1 MALKLLGKKSSK
13 SKEEE
18 DNSID
23 TTESTQNK
31 SPSKPHRRSFNIFQ
45 HHNHNQ
51 SHRNS
56 NGSSD
61 TSFEFRGMVNAFN
74 RSHPTS
80 KARPLSP
87 SPQKNNSPVVSR
99 SNSSKLKKPRL
110 SNAEPAYEDRRY
122 NLPENQE
129 AESNIH
135 QLSHDKVNEMDD
147 RIALKQEQNDP
158 AILFDVKLA
167 SVQGS
172 DLLLNAPNREATD
185 RSSISSSSKQP
196 FPHSPSKSQLSNQET
211 NNLPQPPPP
220 KSESNGFLSSLLN
233 AAANKMISSAPPSP
247 PSEDKKK
254 DHSFSS
260 KLDTL
265 LKGVKHEESK
275 HSLVDGAAAG
285 STDIDSMENRQIA
298 NSTELKSIHSLT
310 HDVQFEPIRESPLN
324 TLGNGDLSL
333 ADFDNKFTREELGL
347 SSRRPSFRSADS
359 ITKRATTPE
368 LMSNSASLNGGDA
381 RRLLSRSLNRSSSS
395 ISSIPQRP
403 SSLGKSPVA
412 DSRMA
417 KSADDPTN
425 RSATITDN
433 GRVDDNESG
442 VLSSNFDADNV
453 EDIVDYAKK
462 IKHALKKRNKEF
474 HQNFKKLP
482 TKEKLIDDFSCA
494 VSKDILVHGK
504 MYLSDHYVCFNS
516 NILGWVTNLVIPLQE
531 VIQIEKKST
540 AVLFPNGIVIRT
552 LHQKYVFA
560 TFLSRDSTFDL
571 ITNVWHRVLLENS
584 DIDPKKLQAQIN
596 KGKRRAR
603 AGSRVSNLSFTSRDE
618 DTNSLDISDSDGL
631 GGSDEDNDNSLFD
644 EDDGDE
650 DANDSGHDASLESD
664 DFELDEKPSDTSES
678 KDGDL
683 AATSASGGNTYR
695 GLPVVGPLTHA
706 PTETGYSKESN
717 ETFISEDTIKAP
729 PGVVYLIMFGTDTS
743 KYVRILKEQKNF
755 DIAESKIKALTKE
768 NKERNYT
775 YTKPLSGPIGPKQT
789 KCNIEDKLIE
799 YQPEKFYEVEQTTQ
813 TPDVP
818 SGNSFKVKTKIFLSW
833 ASNNETKIYVVTSIE
848 WSGKS
853 WIKGAIE
860 KGTIEGQKDSMKSMI
875 STINLIVSQGSDK
888 KESGNGKRKSRS
900 RKGTLKKEQEEEV
913 TKVEQPETPKSIS
926 EQFMT
931 LVDTIGGLIPIPFLS
946 NTVIG
951 FIIVLIGFLTTVSL
965 FNRLTSTSSKHY
977 IEIIPNDYMYASRIQ
992 IRDNKYLLL
1001 PTVETSFRNERLRR
1015 QEELSLWSWLNNRS
1029 EGRLN
1034 LNYQGP
1040 SLDELD
1046 DSDLKSKYGE
1056 QELKEIVRLTR
1067 IKLDKLSEKLND
1079 L

>member
-13 SKEEE
+13 AKEEE
-18 DNSID
+18 GDNSID
-23 TTESTQNK
+23 TTESTQSK
-31 SPSKPHRRSFNIFQ
+31 SPSKHHRRSFNIFQ
-45 HHNHNQ
+45 YQN
-51 SHRNS
+51 HRNS
-56 NGSSD
+56 QGSSD
-61 TSFEFRGMVNAFN
+61 NSFEFRGMVNALN
-74 RSHPTS
+74 RSHSTS
-80 KARPLSP
+80 KKTRPLSL
-87 SPQKNNSPVVSR
+87 SPQKSNSLIVSS
-99 SNSSKLKKPRL
+99 SNSSKVKKPKL
-110 SNAEPAYEDRRY
+110 STADTSYEDRRY

-129 AESNIH
+129 TQTNID
-135 QLSHDKVNEMDD
+135 QLSHDKMNSMED
-147 RIALKQEQNDP
+147 RIALRQDQNDP
-158 AILFDVKLA
+158 AISFDVKLTSA
-167 SVQGS
+167 QGS
-172 DLLLNAPNREATD
+172 ELLLNPPTKDTTD
-185 RSSISSSSKQP
+185 RSSTTSSFKQP

-211 NNLPQPPPP
+211 GTSPQPQPP

-233 AAANKMISSAPPSP
+233 AAANKMISSTPPSP
-247 PSEDKKK
+247 PPEDKKK

-265 LKGVKHEESK
+265 LRGVKHEGSK
-275 HSLVDGAAAG
+275 SSLVDGAATA
-285 STDIDSMENRQIA
+285 SADVDSLENKQIT
-298 NSTELKSIHSLT
+298 NSSELKSIHSLT
-310 HDVQFEPIRESPLN
+310 HDVQFEPVRESPLN

-333 ADFDNKFTREELGL
+333 ADFDNKFAREELGMG
-347 SSRRPSFRSADS
+347 SRRPSFRSADS

-368 LMSNSASLNGGDA
+368 LMPNSGSLNGGDT
-381 RRLLSRSLNRSSSS
+381 RRLLSRSLNRSNSSL
-395 ISSIPQRP
+395 ISIPQRP

-417 KSADDPTN
+417 KSSDDPN
-425 RSATITDN
+425 RNSTITEN
-433 GRVDDNESG
+433 GRVDDNDSG
-442 VLSSNFDADNV
+442 VLPGNFDTENI
-453 EDIVDYAKK
+453 EDIVDYTKK

-494 VSKDILVHGK
+494 VSKDILVQGK

-603 AGSRVSNLSFTSRDE
+603 AGSRVSNFSSTSRDD

-644 EDDGDE
+644 EDE

-664 DFELDEKPSDTSES
+664 DFESDGKPSDASES
-678 KDGDL
+678 KDGDV
-683 AATSASGGNTYR
+683 AATSGSGNTFK
-695 GLPVVGPLTHA
+695 GLPIVGPLTHA
-706 PTETGYSKESN
+706 PTETGYSKESS

-729 PGVVYLIMFGTDTS
+729 PGAVYLIMFGTDTS
-743 KYVRILKEQKNF
+743 KYIRILKDQKNF
-755 DIAESKIKALTKE
+755 DISESKIKALTKE
-768 NKERNYT
+768 NKERSYT

-833 ASNNETKIYVVTSIE
+833 AANNETKVYVVTSIE

-888 KESGNGKRKSRS
+888 KEGANGKRKSRS
-900 RKGTLKKEQEEEV
+900 RKGTLKKEQEEEEV
-913 TKVEQPETPKSIS
+913 IKVEQPETPKSLS

-946 NTVIG
+946 NTVVG
-951 FIIVLIGFLTTVSL
+951 FIIVLIGFLTTVSV
-965 FNRLTSTSSKHY
+965 FNRLTSTSPKQY
-977 IEIIPNDYMYASRIQ
+977 IELIPNDYLYASRIQ

-1001 PTVETSFRNERLRR
+1001 PTVETSFKNERLKR

-1034 LNYQGP
+1034 LNYKTP

-1067 IKLDKLSEKLND
+1067 IKLDKLSEKLDD